1 MSMASASKKSDN
13 SEGQIQN
20 TVNYDS
26 VHKQGGSITISSL
39 LVILS
44 IYLVQV
50 KRNFFM
56 VIGMLHNMKVKCDV
70 LLQKHKR
77 DLSRFILFLSLML
90 VKSVKLNA

>member
-1 MSMASASKKSDN
+1 MASVSKKSDN

-20 TVNYDS
+20 AVNYDS
-26 VHKQGGSITISSL
+26 VHKQGRSITISSL

-56 VIGMLHNMKVKCDV
+56 VIGRLHNMKVKCDV

-90 VKSVKLNA
+90 VKRVKLNA